1 VDCGTL
7 PNYINLFLGHEHE
20 HERKYQGKSVLQPPI
35 PVQSYVKSPIK
46 KKLFH
51 EAWLL
56 VYKTRKETT

>member
-1 VDCGTL
+1 MNMSENIREKCIAT
-7 PNYINLFLGHEHE
+7 
-20 HERKYQGKSVLQPPI
+20 PI